1 MKHIKVDEI
10 ENGFV
15 VELFDD
21 FGPQNLDKTVF
32 CTDWEEVTKTVTEWR
47 EKEDNSTESKKLGEI
62 PD

>member
-21 FGPQNLDKTVF
+21 FGPQLLDKTVF
-32 CTDWEEVTKTVTEWR
+32 CKDWEEVTKIVQDWR
-47 EKEDNSTESKKLGEI
+47 CAEDNSIEEKRM
-62 PD
+62 